1 MDQTQMLQAQVQQL
15 QEQAQKLKDY
25 VDQKQ
30 LILQAKENQLRK
42 GLLSPDAV
50 QNLDRK
56 MKSDLPSWLSPGNV
70 GDLNQ
75 VIWPFLFVTENL
87 SPIAPEQTL
96 RTQFS
101 NTQEASFIVTHF
113 TKAVYRY
120 DAITGET
127 KYINPDDTTTP
138 TAGSAKDLQ
147 FSIRD
152 GLSSREFFASAAN
165 LDEYGHP
172 RWPTRLPAPQFII
185 PRGNYEITFN
195 NNNAAEYFIP
205 VITFFGYKMRVE
217 NAESLLSTI
226 SG

>member
-1 MDQTQMLQAQVQQL
+1 MDQTQMLQIQVEQL
-15 QEQAQKLKDY
+15 QAQARKLQDYVAQK
-25 VDQKQ
+25 QM
-30 LILQAKENQLRK
+30 ILNAKEEQLRR

-56 MKSDLPSWLSPGNV
+56 MKSSLPSWLSPGNV

-75 VIWPFLFVTENL
+75 VIWPFMFVSENL

-101 NTQEASFIVTHF
+101 NTQEASFICTHF
-113 TKAVYRY
+113 TKAVFTY
-120 DAITGET
+120 DAITNEEL
-127 KYINPDDTTTP
+127 YINPDDQSTP
-138 TAGSAKDLQ
+138 SSGVATDLQ

-152 GLSSREFFASAAN
+152 GLSSREFFNSAAN

-172 RWPTRLPAPQFII
+172 RFPTRLPAPQFII
-185 PRGNYEITFN
+185 PRGTYEITFSN
-195 NNNAAEYFIP
+195 NNPTLYFVP

-217 NAESLLSTI
+217 NADALLSTI